1 MPAFD
6 PVRDAV
12 LNSPITSSHPLPS
25 SARMHVDTAAQPK
38 PSFPSGSFHQP
49 QPSLGRAG
57 MSIVTP
63 TAPGSARTFSS
74 DSSPGA
80 ALVSPLTRRA
90 TDLSVL
96 LNSDPV
102 DTPLFT
108 PTTPRGPA
116 TLSHL
121 LLPDSD
127 TDNEQLSHI
136 APLRRKSSATM
147 SDPSVGAARERE
159 LSYFT
164 HPGGTYTRPLSSSS
178 FPLPLNG
185 PSDVADRPSARE
197 REFFGLALPG
207 AVTPIVASTTSIL
220 SFPSSSGSRP
230 SPVVPFSSGAGS
242 ASRPSAA
249 AQPLTSSSVG
259 ASTSTASMP
268 PPVQAP
274 SRSPVVSSS
283 LPPASTSSSMA
294 PPPQRP
300 PRPASPSK
308 PLHSTPAVHAPP
320 PPPVSASSAPPLAT
334 PPRSQSTPSAAQPP
348 PKPSPPQQRKSVGN
362 GVPPK
367 PPPPKSSLPSS
378 SSLPPPSSSL
388 PPKPMPPPS
397 PPPSQPRRSAIP
409 YAPRR
414 ITPAGSVLV
423 PLSPAEMERYRN
435 YTGGAGTMILRKQK
449 RVENLLGDGL
459 GKRERSPEVPEENPR
474 KKRRSGDVAVVVEHY
489 NARPDV
495 GVAQRQ
501 ESPII
506 GLKSFNNW
514 VKSVLITKFAHPAF
528 ASSPNGRRGRG
539 MRGRVLDMGCGKG
552 GDLTKWAK
560 ANVAEL
566 VGLDIAAVSIEQAQA
581 RHTSSKGARFTAS
594 FFALDCYTHV
604 LSDALPPNLLSTPF
618 DVVSMQFCMHYAF
631 ESETKARTM
640 LRNVSTWLRPGG
652 IYIGTIPDAKMLMDQ
667 LDALPAN
674 SKDLSFGNSV
684 YKIRFEDR
692 ENRSMFG
699 HRYWFYLQDAV
710 DDVPEYVVHWDTFVQ
725 LASEYGLHPVYKKE
739 FHQVFEEF
747 HEQPEFAPLLQRMH
761 VVDANGESQMDED
774 QWEAANIYVGF
785 AFEKR

>member
-12 LNSPITSSHPLPS
+12 LNSPITSSLALPS
-25 SARMHVDTAAQPK
+25 SARMHVDTAASTK
-38 PSFPSGSFHQP
+38 SSHPSSSYHHP
-49 QPSLGRAG
+49 QSSVGRA
-57 MSIVTP
+57 
-63 TAPGSARTFSS
+63 

-80 ALVSPLTRRA
+80 SLVSPLTRRA
-90 TDLSVL
+90 TDLSML
-96 LNSDPV
+96 LNSDPPAM

-108 PTTPRGPA
+108 PTTPRAPA

-121 LLPDSD
+121 LLPDSED
-127 TDNEQLSHI
+127 HTDNDQLSHMT
-136 APLRRKSSATM
+136 PLRRRSSAAM
-147 SDPSVGAARERE
+147 SEASVAAARERE
-159 LSYFT
+159 PSYFT
-164 HPGGTYTRPLSSSS
+164 HPGSINARPSASSVA
-178 FPLPLNG
+178 FQDG
-185 PSDVADRPSARE
+185 PSDARDRPATRE
-197 REFFGLALPG
+197 RESFNLALPG
-207 AVTPIVASTTSIL
+207 AMNVATPIVASSATIL
-220 SFPSSSGSRP
+220 AFPSSSGSRP
-230 SPVVPFSSGAGS
+230 STAVSTGSGAGPT
-242 ASRPSAA
+242 SRPSTAGQA
-249 AQPLTSSSVG
+249 TGTSTSASAS
-259 ASTSTASMP
+259 ASTGSMRP
-268 PPVQAP
+268 PAQAP
-274 SRSPVVSSS
+274 QRSPV
-283 LPPASTSSSMA
+283 ASTSSLPTASASMA
-294 PPPQRP
+294 PPPQRA

-308 PLHSTPAVHAPP
+308 PLHSAAAAQI
-320 PPPVSASSAPPLAT
+320 PPPVSASPAFSVTTQPSA
-334 PPRSQSTPSAAQPP
+334 QSTSSASHAPRR
-348 PKPSPPQQRKSVGN
+348 PSPPQQRKTTGN
-362 GVPPK
+362 GVTSK
-367 PPPPKSSLPSS
+367 PPPT

-397 PPPSQPRRSAIP
+397 PPPSQLRRSAIP

-414 ITPAGSVLV
+414 ITPASSVLV

-435 YTGGAGTMILRKQK
+435 YTGGVGTTILRKQK

-459 GKRERSPEVPEENPR
+459 GKRERSPDSEESPR
-474 KKRRSGDVAVVVEHY
+474 KKRRAGDVAVVVEHY

-514 VKSVLITKFAHPAF
+514 VKSVLITRFAHPAF
-528 ASSPNGRRGRG
+528 ADSPSARRGTR

-566 VGLDIAAVSIEQAQA
+566 VGLDIAAVSIDQA
-581 RHTSSKGARFTAS
+581 RQRHATSKGARFTAS
-594 FFALDCYTHV
+594 FFALDCYSHL
-604 LSDALPPNLLSTPF
+604 LSDELPPTLLSTPF

-640 LRNVSTWLRPGG
+640 LRNVSTWLRPQGVF
-652 IYIGTIPDAKMLMDQ
+652 IGTIPDAKQLMDQ

-692 ENRSMFG
+692 ETRPVFG

-710 DDVPEYVVHWDTFVQ
+710 EDVPEYVVRWDNFVQ
-725 LASEYGLHPVYKKE
+725 LAAEYGLHPIYKKE
-739 FHQVFEEF
+739 FHQVFEEH
-747 HEQPEFAPLLQRMH
+747 HEQPEFAPLLQRMR

-774 QWEAANIYVGF
+774 QWEAANIYIGF
-785 AFEKR
+785 AFQKR

>member
-12 LNSPITSSHPLPS
+12 LNSPITSSLPLPS

-49 QPSLGRAG
+49 HSSTGRAG
-57 MSIVTP
+57 MSIVTS
-63 TAPGSARTFSS
+63 TTPGSAKIFPS

-90 TDLSVL
+90 TDLSML
-96 LNSDPV
+96 LNSDPPAM

-108 PTTPRGPA
+108 PTTPRAPA

-127 TDNEQLSHI
+127 DNTDNEQLSHTT
-136 APLRRKSSATM
+136 PLRRRSSATM
-147 SDPSVGAARERE
+147 SDTSIGAARERE
-159 LSYFT
+159 SSYFT
-164 HPGGTYTRPLSSSS
+164 HSGGIYARPRSSSS
-178 FPLPLNG
+178 FSLPQNG
-185 PSDVADRPSARE
+185 PPARE
-197 REFFGLALPG
+197 REPFGLAFPG
-207 AVTPIVASTTSIL
+207 GVTPIVASTTSIL
-220 SFPSSSGSRP
+220 AFPSSSGSRS
-230 SPVVPFSSGAGS
+230 SPVVPFSSGAGP
-242 ASRPSAA
+242 ASRSSVAG
-249 AQPLTSSSVG
+249 QPLSTSSSAS
-259 ASTSTASMP
+259 ASTAFMP
-268 PPVQAP
+268 PPAQAP
-274 SRSPVVSSS
+274 PRSPVVSTSS
-283 LPPASTSSSMA
+283 LPLASTSSSMA
-294 PPPQRP
+294 PPPHRA

-308 PLHSTPAVHAPP
+308 RLHSTPAAPAPP
-320 PPPVSASSAPPLAT
+320 PPPISASPAPPLTT
-334 PPRSQSTPSAAQPP
+334 PPPTQSTSSTAQLIQ
-348 PKPSPPQQRKSVGN
+348 KPSPPQQRKSIGN
-362 GVPPK
+362 GVSPK
-367 PPPPKSSLPSS
+367 PLPP
-378 SSLPPPSSSL
+378 SSLPPPSSGL

-449 RVENLLGDGL
+449 RVQNLLGDGL
-459 GKRERSPEVPEENPR
+459 GKRERSPETSEESPR

-501 ESPII
+501 DSPII

-528 ASSPNGRRGRG
+528 ATSPNGRKGRG

-566 VGLDIAAVSIEQAQA
+566 
-581 RHTSSKGARFTAS
+581 
-594 FFALDCYTHV
+594 
-604 LSDALPPNLLSTPF
+604 NLLSTPF

-631 ESETKARTM
+631 ENENKARTM
-640 LRNVSTWLRPGG
+640 LHNVCTWLRPGG
-652 IYIGTIPDAKMLMDQ
+652 IFIGTIPDAKMLMDQ
-667 LDALPAN
+667 LDALPPD

-692 ENRSMFG
+692 DKGSMFG

-710 DDVPEYVVHWDTFVQ
+710 DDVPEYVVQWDPFVQ

-747 HEQPEFAPLLQRMH
+747 HEQPEFAPLLQRMR
-761 VVDANGESQMDED
+761 VVDSNGESQMDED
-774 QWEAANIYVGF
+774 QWEAANIYIGF